1 MGPHINGRKINGFHW
16 GCFTPFVGDSYITP
30 FITGDF
36 GAHLAGIAN
45 ICMSGGLK
53 SKNDVILEF
62 LLRCFQILPLES
74 CRYLEHVTT
83 VDISGSSY

>member
-1 MGPHINGRKINGFHW
+1 MGFTGVV
-16 GCFTPFVGDSYITP
+16 FTPFVGDSCITP

-36 GAHLAGIAN
+36 GALLVGIAN
-45 ICMSGGLK
+45 ICMSGVLK

-62 LLRCFQILPLES
+62 LLRCIQIES